1 MIWAAVAVAFV
12 AGLWCGSSLER
23 RAMRRRAER
32 VMAMF
37 GARDRDAMRDMVRR
51 FNHLRVVRGDDSG
64 DDSGDAA

>member
-12 AGLWCGSSLER
+12 AGLLAGSSLER

-37 GARDRDAMRDMVRR
+37 GVRDRNAMRDMAQR
-51 FNHLRVVRGDDSG
+51 FNRLRVVRGDDEPKG
-64 DDSGDAA
+64 AA